1 MGLRIGA
8 ADAALMLGV
17 SREVLVRMIQRGR
30 LKGCREGR
38 FWEVDMGDL
47 ERLLRERE
55 GSRVTQAAS

>member
-1 MGLRIGA
+1 MDQRLGA

-30 LKGCREGR
+30 LKGFREGR
-38 FWEVDMGDL
+38 FWEVDRGDL

-55 GSRVTQAAS
+55 AAQVSGAAS